1 VGRVHFLD
9 LGLFLRISGSSR
21 NAVSGDSIWRLDLDL
36 LVGRRTL
43 QQIKMTLDN
52 TKAFLTAATPTIAMV
67 SLAQINEVAALVGS
81 LLGIAF
87 LLWRWRKQWKSGDLS

>member
-1 VGRVHFLD
+1 M
-9 LGLFLRISGSSR
+9 
-21 NAVSGDSIWRLDLDL
+21 N
-36 LVGRRTL
+36 
-43 QQIKMTLDN
+43 LDN

-87 LLWRWRKQWKSGDLS
+87 LLWRWHKQWKSGSSEE

>member
-1 VGRVHFLD
+1 VD
-9 LGLFLRISGSSR
+9 P
-21 NAVSGDSIWRLDLDL
+21 DL
-36 LVGRRTL
+36 LVGRSTI
-43 QQIKMTLDN
+43 QQIKMSLDN

-87 LLWRWRKQWKSGDLS
+87 LLWRWRKQWKSGNLEE

>member
-1 VGRVHFLD
+1 M
-9 LGLFLRISGSSR
+9 S
-21 NAVSGDSIWRLDLDL
+21 
-36 LVGRRTL
+36 
-43 QQIKMTLDN
+43 LDN

-87 LLWRWRKQWKSGDLS
+87 LLWRWRKQWKSGNLEE